1 MPSFRAL
8 MVLVVATSSVASA
21 KTVIYMNRAG
31 GMYEPA
37 KSDDARINRSSLI
50 TRTAV
55 VPPFSGSESDWSAI
69 LDCMRTLYAP
79 FDVDIT
85 DRDPGD
91 APHLECVTGG
101 WPEDA
106 GFPANYGGVG
116 TLAACGSTVPNAV
129 VFAFA
134 DAWNGDPQLIC
145 EAAAQELGHTFA
157 LDHVLSCPDPMSYQ
171 YGCGAKVWQDEE
183 ARCGEYQSRLCRC
196 GGATQNGFATLRE
209 ILGER
214 KAPRPATIVG
224 RPSQAVFASEGKADR
239 AGMSGESG
247 CAVASGARAPAVPII
262 WVFLVGMTIRRAYR
276 PLRAPC
282 SRKR

>member
-8 MVLVVATSSVASA
+8 MLLLVATSSVASA
-21 KTVIYMNRAG
+21 RTVIFMNRSG

-37 KSDDARINRSSLI
+37 KSDDSRSNRSSLI

-55 VPPFSGSESDWSAI
+55 VPPFSGSDGDWNAI
-69 LDCMRTLYAP
+69 LDCLRTLYAP

-91 APHLECVTGG
+91 AQHLECVTGG

-129 VFAFA
+129 VFAFSE
-134 DAWNGDPQLIC
+134 AWNGDPQLIC

-171 YGCGAKVWQDEE
+171 YGCGAKVWHDEE

-196 GGATQNGFATLRE
+196 GGATQNGYRALRE
-209 ILGER
+209 LLGDR
-214 KAPRPATIVG
+214 NAP
-224 RPSQAVFASEGKADR
+224 SDGKADG
-239 AGMSGESG
+239 AGMGGQAG
-247 CAVASGARAPAVPII
+247 CSMAGADGGRAPVGAII
-262 WVFLVGMTIRRAYR
+262 WVFLVGMTIRRWCR